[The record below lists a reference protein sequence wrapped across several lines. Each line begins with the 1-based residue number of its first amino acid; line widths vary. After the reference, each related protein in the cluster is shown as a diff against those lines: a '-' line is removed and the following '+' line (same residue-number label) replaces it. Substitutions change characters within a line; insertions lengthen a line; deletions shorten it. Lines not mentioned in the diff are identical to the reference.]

1 MLFNEQFKIH
11 AEHTFTN
18 KRNNEG
24 EQKLCSQEG
33 NLNQLLL
40 HIIEFFFL
48 HVNKRYFIP
57 LVQ

>member
-24 EQKLCSQEG
+24 EQKLCSQ
-33 NLNQLLL
+33 
-40 HIIEFFFL
+40 
-48 HVNKRYFIP
+48 
-57 LVQ
+57 